1 MDEWGSKD
9 GAFDSEEAQCRGP
22 LGRAT
27 SLGTLEDILQKAPDT
42 GISLHRC
49 PFTSEGNLVSGRG
62 GGERLV
68 HWGL

>member
-42 GISLHRC
+42 GISLHRGPAFEEHEGALLFLQ
-49 PFTSEGNLVSGRG
+49 PFYLEELI
-62 GGERLV
+62 
-68 HWGL
+68 